1 MYAVRMPLFDFR
13 CKNCNQEFEALVRT
27 GDVPQCPSCHGLDL
41 ERLLSTFAV
50 DTAERRQAAAK
61 DSRRRQIAGRRDAVI
76 AEEEY
81 RQKHDKE

>member
-1 MYAVRMPLFDFR
+1 MPLYDYR
-13 CKNCNQEFEALVRT
+13 CRACAHEFEALVRA
-27 GDVPQCPSCHGLDL
+27 GDQDPACRSCNSRDV

-50 DTAERRQAAAK
+50 SYAEKTRAAVRS
-61 DSRRRQIAGRRDAVI
+61 SRKRQIAARKDAII

>member
-1 MYAVRMPLFDFR
+1 MPLYDFR
-13 CKNCNQEFEALVRT
+13 CKNCNHEFEALVRAR
-27 GDVPQCPSCHGLDL
+27 DAPQCPACHGQDL

-50 DTAERRQAAAK
+50 DSAERRQASAK
-61 DSRRRQIAGRRDAVI
+61 ASRRRQIAGRRDAVI

>member
-1 MYAVRMPLFDFR
+1 MPLYDFR
-13 CKNCNQEFEALVRT
+13 CRACAHEFEALVRA
-27 GDVPQCPSCHGLDL
+27 GDEGPACPSCKGRDL

-50 DTAERRQAAAK
+50 SYAEKTQAAVT
-61 DSRRRQIAGRRDAVI
+61 DSRKRQIAARKDAII

>member
-1 MYAVRMPLFDFR
+1 MLLAMPLYDFR
-13 CKNCNQEFEALVRT
+13 CKSCDHEFEALVRT
-27 GDVPQCPSCHGLDL
+27 GDVPLCPACKGQDL

-50 DTAERRQAAAK
+50 DSAERRQAAAK

>member
-1 MYAVRMPLFDFR
+1 MPLYDYR
-13 CKNCNQEFEALVRT
+13 CRACAHEFEALVRA
-27 GDVPQCPSCHGLDL
+27 GDEDPACRSCNSRDV

-50 DTAERRQAAAK
+50 SYAEKTRAAVRDGRK
-61 DSRRRQIAGRRDAVI
+61 RQIAARKDAII